1 MTFSSY
7 IQYILFKLAVHS
19 TTKNRALYKIFT
31 SMKLFRL
38 VFVLSLAFSFLGGG
52 AKAQDIHF
60 SQFYLSPL
68 NLNPAMT
75 GVMSC
80 THRLV
85 ANYRN
90 QWASVLKSNAYNTYS
105 ISYDNRI
112 PVGRYDNFGW
122 GFSFWGDVAGSSN
135 FQTLEARGSFAYSK
149 RMAGYRQR
157 SSYLVAGGDIG
168 VAQRSIDFLN
178 LQFGT
183 QNNNGDFDENLP
195 SFENFSL
202 DNFMFVDMSAGLLWY
217 SVLDENTNFYLG
229 GVFSHLTRADQS
241 FSGDDTQFEPL
252 YTKITAHAG
261 GEFMLG
267 SKLGLV
273 PGAVAFFQGPSFQ
286 LNTGTSLKF
295 KLGDNTRSYQAFHL
309 GGWFRLSNTYTGGI
323 HADAAI
329 FQARFDY
336 NEFTLGFSFDMN
348 VSSLKP
354 ASNSNGAYELSLVYK
369 ICNPEKRGV
378 FCPDF

>member
-1 MTFSSY
+1 
-7 IQYILFKLAVHS
+7 
-19 TTKNRALYKIFT
+19 
-31 SMKLFRL
+31 MKLVRFSL
-38 VFVLSLAFSFLGGG
+38 LIAIALFLSRGTAS
-52 AKAQDIHF
+52 AQDIHF
-60 SQFYLSPL
+60 SQFYMSPL

-105 ISYDNRI
+105 VSYDNRI

-122 GFSFWGDVAGSSN
+122 GVSFWGDRAGTSS
-135 FQTLEARGSFAYSK
+135 FQTLEGRASFAYSK
-149 RMAGYRQR
+149 RMAGSRKKA
-157 SSYLVAGGDIG
+157 SYLTAGADIG

-183 QNNNGDFDENLP
+183 QNNNGVFDENLP
-195 SFENFSL
+195 SQEQFSL
-202 DNFMFVDMSAGLLWY
+202 NNFMFVDMSAGLLWY
-217 SVLDENTNFYLG
+217 SILDENSNFYLG

-241 FSGDDTQFEPL
+241 FSGDDTQFESL
-252 YTKITAHAG
+252 YSKITAHAG
-261 GEFMLG
+261 GEFMI
-267 SKLGLV
+267 SDRIGLV
-273 PGAVAFFQGPSFQ
+273 PGVVAFFQGPSFQ
-286 LNTGTSLKF
+286 VNTGTSFKF
-295 KLGDNTRSYQAFHL
+295 RLGNGRRNYQAFHL
-309 GGWFRLSNTYTGGI
+309 GGWFRLANTYTGSI

-329 FQARFDY
+329 AQVRFDY
-336 NEFTLGFSFDMN
+336 NEFSLGFSFDVN

-354 ASNSNGAYELSLVYK
+354 ATNSNGAYELSLVYK
-369 ICNPEKRGV
+369 ICQPESRGV